1 MKRAEYSR
9 KGAKGGFSLLEVLV
23 VVVIMMILAALSVG
37 IYGWVEARK
46 RDDLSKNQLNMLTM
60 AVERYY
66 NDHQAYPKL
75 DGKLS
80 LESSSQALYAAL
92 YGDED
97 GDGNTDEGKSVYLS
111 ELDPKGSG
119 AKTKFV
125 VKEGNG
131 FIVMD
136 PWGKPFR
143 YRLGYDQLEQGDENA
158 GENPDFDVWSAGK
171 DGQDGT
177 SDDVANFKLPVK

>member
-1 MKRAEYSR
+1 M
-9 KGAKGGFSLLEVLV
+9 EVLV
-23 VVVIMMILAALSVG
+23 VVVIMMILAGLSVG

-46 RDDLSKNQLNMLTM
+46 RDDLSKNQLNMITM

-66 NDHQAYPKL
+66 NDHQNYPKT
-75 DGKLS
+75 DEKLGV
-80 LESSSQALYAAL
+80 ESSSQVLYAAL

-97 GDGNTDEGKSVYLS
+97 GDGNTDEGKTVYLS

-119 AKTKFV
+119 GKTKFV
-125 VKEGNG
+125 MKEANG
-131 FIVMD
+131 FVIMD

-143 YRLGYDQLEQGDENA
+143 YRLGYNQLEDGHVDA

-171 DGQDGT
+171 DGKDGT
-177 SDDVANFKLPVK
+177 SDDVANFKLPSN